1 MHESLRVLIITHQW
15 PPVGGSG
22 VQRGVKLAKYLAR
35 AGVSVHVLTAAH
47 PRYSLMDPTLCEDV
61 PADVTVHR
69 VSGWDPASIAGRMA
83 DVARQLAPNGGK
95 WSGLEDRVY
104 WRASRLTCRLG
115 TVEHE
120 KGWVRAAVKAAAKVI
135 RDHAIDAVVTTSP
148 PHSVQHVGAQLA
160 KDTNIPWIADIRDP
174 ITGHFAY
181 SPRSLREDQYWR
193 QIEWAVIRHA
203 RRVVVTCD
211 DLARDWAE
219 RLEAVPGSMVSTI
232 TNGFDPED
240 RPARRRADDGKF
252 RLTHV
257 GRFYRQQS
265 IKPLLAAIRQV
276 RARRPEAAAL
286 ELHIVG
292 AISSGDRA
300 NLLPEDKAFIR
311 EQGYLTHHAALGELA
326 DADALFLMTPGNAGG
341 RLCIPGKTFEYLAFG
356 GPIVALV
363 HPGTHA
369 GELLREQA
377 DVECASHDYP
387 NTLARVI
394 ERQLDGWLARTWSSI
409 VPMRNTSAF
418 EWSRLAANYVEVLRA
433 AIAGV
438 DLPSRVEPEPVE
450 YVESSGGTA

>member
-1 MHESLRVLIITHQW
+1 MPQPLRVLIITHQW

-22 VQRGVKLAKYLAR
+22 VQRAVKLAKYLSR
-35 AGVSVHVLTAAH
+35 AGVQVHVLTAAH
-47 PRYSLMDPTLCEDV
+47 PRYSLMDPTLIEDV
-61 PADVTVHR
+61 PLEVAVHR

-83 DVARQLAPNGGK
+83 DVARQLAPAGGN
-95 WSGLEDRVY
+95 WTGLEDRVY

-115 TVEHE
+115 TVEQE
-120 KGWVRAAVKAAAKVI
+120 KGWVRAAVRAAATII
-135 RDHAIDAVVTTSP
+135 RDHSIDAVVTTSP

-160 KDTNIPWIADIRDP
+160 KDTGIPWIADIRDP

-211 DLARDWAE
+211 DLARDWAH
-219 RLEAVPGSMVSTI
+219 RLEAVPGDLVSTI
-232 TNGFDPED
+232 TNGFDPD
-240 RPARRRADDGKF
+240 DQPVRRRLPDGRF

-265 IKPLLAAIRQV
+265 IKPLLAAIRQL
-276 RARRPEAAAL
+276 RARRPEAASL

-292 AISSGDRA
+292 AISNGDRA

-311 EQGYLTHHAALGELA
+311 EQGYLTHHAALAELA
-326 DADALFLMTPGNAGG
+326 DADSLFLMTPSNAGG

-356 GPIVALV
+356 GPIAALV

-369 GELLREQA
+369 GELLRGQSE
-377 DVECASHDYP
+377 VECASHDYP
-387 NTLARVI
+387 NTLGRVL
-394 ERQLDGWLARTWSSI
+394 ERQLDAWLTSSASTRPTI
-409 VPMRNTSAF
+409 RRTSAF
-418 EWSRLAANYVEVLRA
+418 EWGHLAADYIDVLRCAVAGVEVS
-433 AIAGV
+433 
-438 DLPSRVEPEPVE
+438 PRVEPEPAE
-450 YVESSGGTA
+450 YVESHGESA

>member
-1 MHESLRVLIITHQW
+1 MAESLRVLIITHQW

-22 VQRGVKLAKYLAR
+22 VQRAVKLAKYMAR
-35 AGVSVHVLTAAH
+35 AGVTVHVLTAAH
-47 PRYSLMDPTLCEDV
+47 PRYSLMDPTLGEDV
-61 PADVTVHR
+61 PAEVTVHR

-83 DVARQLAPNGGK
+83 DVARQIAPQGGN

-120 KGWVRAAVKAAAKVI
+120 KGWVRAAVRAAAKII
-135 RDHAIDAVVTTSP
+135 RDHSIDAVITTSP

-160 KDTNIPWIADIRDP
+160 KDTGIPWIADIRDP

-203 RRVVVTCD
+203 RRVVVTCN
-211 DLARDWAE
+211 DLALDWAD
-219 RLEAVPGSMVSTI
+219 RLEAVPGELVSTI

-240 RPARRRADDGKF
+240 HPARRRMPDGKF

-265 IKPLLAAIRQV
+265 IKPLVMAIRQL
-276 RARRPEAAAL
+276 RARRPEAEKL

-292 AISSGDRA
+292 AISTGDRA
-300 NLLPEDKAFIR
+300 NLLPDDRAFIR
-311 EQGYLTHHAALGELA
+311 EQGYLTHHAALAELA
-326 DADALFLMTPGNAGG
+326 DADSLFLMTPCNAGG

-356 GPIVALV
+356 GPIAALV

-369 GELLREQA
+369 GELLRGQRG
-377 DVECASHDYP
+377 VECASHDYP
-387 NTLARVI
+387 NTLGRVL
-394 ERQLDGWLARTWSSI
+394 ERQLDAWLARSSPGSAPI
-409 VPMRNTSAF
+409 RSTSAF
-418 EWSRLAANYVEVLRA
+418 EWKTLAADYVELVTGA
-433 AIAGV
+433 VAGME
-438 DLPSRVEPEPVE
+438 LQSRTEPEPVE
-450 YVESSGGTA
+450 TIDNRGESA